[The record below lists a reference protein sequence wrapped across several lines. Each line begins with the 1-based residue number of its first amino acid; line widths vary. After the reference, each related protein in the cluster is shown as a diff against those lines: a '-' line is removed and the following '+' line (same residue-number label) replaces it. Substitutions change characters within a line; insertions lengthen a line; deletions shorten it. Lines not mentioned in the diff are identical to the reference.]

1 LFKLLSDSGSNF
13 KEIPL
18 ALLSDEDMAW
28 IINELLLRH
37 GFTLECDKQSKLPKF
52 ASIVASMI
60 HSCGGNPRFLSI
72 LIGICMK

>member
-37 GFTLECDKQSKLPKF
+37 GFTLECDKQ
-52 ASIVASMI
+52 IVASMI